1 MGIVMTSGDL
11 SDGRPAYARFL
22 LLLLGEAVAGV
33 FLYGI
38 FTLGPTAVQMLI
50 TLGAWAISSYDI
62 IFHPKKNKSLAS
74 LLTSITA
81 VFVFFCSLAWRSTH
95 EDFWSRLAL
104 TGASLMA
111 ALIILDRRQEW
122 FDLG

>member
-1 MGIVMTSGDL
+1 MASEGF
-11 SDGRPAYARFL
+11 SDGRSAYARFL

-38 FTLGPTAVQMLI
+38 FTLAPTAVQMLI

-62 IFHPKKNKSLAS
+62 IFCPKKNKSLAS
-74 LLTSITA
+74 LLTAITA
-81 VFVFFCSLAWRSTH
+81 VLVFFCGLAWRNTH